1 MINFKCRFFV
11 TIFMV
16 MGFLNVEH
24 SQAALDATIIQDA
37 INNAIASNQSLL
49 QLPQGQ
55 YELGSVALTVQGAQN
70 LTIVGGNTTI
80 IATSY
85 SDCYLKIKDCV
96 NVTIRGMTFDMDPL
110 PFTQGTVTAVSTDGQ
125 TITFAIH
132 DGYPSLQGDYLVKRF
147 HVFEANAQR
156 LKVGTPDVYLSSIT
170 ALTDR
175 TGVGVSSSPLNHS
188 IAVGDR
194 LVLNI
199 RKRAGVQINTS
210 ENITLD
216 DLTLYTSAGLGFSG
230 RFIRGDNRVTNCT
243 ITPGPMPTGATQ
255 PRLMSTT
262 ADGLNFAYARKGP
275 VVKNCDF
282 SLMGDD
288 SINLHGVTFPILQKV
303 SDTQVLVARPY
314 NQEGF
319 EWLIQANDEVRLMQS
334 PEFHVVN
341 RNSIAGFAYVGPANE
356 AQMQQIREIWS
367 PSKTSGSIYRIDF
380 AESLGEVIGDFLDIP
395 IISASGF
402 EISDN
407 YFHDHRARGL
417 RIMASDGVIAR
428 NRFERI
434 KAAGITIGPE
444 YLYWREAGWAD
455 NIVVDNNTLIDVGH
469 GSQVTTEIEYVL
481 GAISVFFRNADVMQT
496 WPMQNSNIY
505 ITNNEIRN
513 TQLAGIFIR
522 AAQQVRIKN
531 NTLTN
536 VIPNPLPNAGSH
548 YHLSVSQPID
558 IDKSCDVTTLNNTIE

>member
-1 MINFKCRFFV
+1 MINFNCRLFFTV
-11 TIFMV
+11 FTM
-16 MGFLNVEH
+16 MGLLNVG
-24 SQAALDATIIQDA
+24 QTNAALDATIIQDA

-55 YELGSVALTVQGAQN
+55 YELGSTALTVQGAHG
-70 LTIVGGNTTI
+70 LTIVGDNTTI

-85 SDCYLKIKDCV
+85 SDCYLKIKDSA
-96 NVTIRGMTFDMDPL
+96 NVTIRGMIFDMNPL
-110 PFTQGTVTAVSTDGQ
+110 PFTQATVTAVSEDGQ

-147 HVFEANAQR
+147 HVFEPTAQR
-156 LKVGTPDVYLSSIT
+156 LKAGTPDVYLSSIT

-175 TGVGVSSSPLNHS
+175 MGVGVSSSPLNHS
-188 IAVGDR
+188 ITVGDR
-194 LVLNI
+194 VVLNI

-230 RFIRGDNRVTNCT
+230 RFIRGDNRVTNCK
-243 ITPGPMPTGATQ
+243 IVPGPMPTGASQ

-275 VVKNCDF
+275 VVQNCEF
-282 SLMGDD
+282 SYMGDD
-288 SINLHGVTFPILQKV
+288 AINLHGVAFPILQKV

-319 EWLIQANDEVRLMQS
+319 EWLIQANDKVRLMQS

-341 RNSIAGFAYVGPANE
+341 RNSIAGFEYVGPADE
-356 AQMQQIREIWS
+356 TQMQQIREIWS

-380 AESLGEVIGDFLDIP
+380 EQPLGTVIGDFLDIP

-428 NRFERI
+428 NRIERT

-455 NIVVDNNTLIDVGH
+455 NVVIDNNTLIDVAH
-469 GSQVTTEIEYVL
+469 GSHVTSEIEYVL
-481 GAISVFFRNADVMQT
+481 GAISVFFRNQDLMQT

-505 ITNNEIRN
+505 ITNNEVRN

-522 AAQQVRIKN
+522 AAQQVRIN
-531 NTLTN
+531 NNKLIN
-536 VIPNPLPNAGSH
+536 VIPNPLPNAGAN

-558 IDKSCDVTTLNNTIE
+558 VDKSCDVTTSNNTIE